1 MEPVRYEPATG
12 TLWVAHIVYALH
24 SLSIVTG
31 VLTVSSIVG
40 AFVFSIPSVV
50 AVVLNY
56 CLRSDAE
63 GTYLETH
70 FAWQIRTFWYAVLA
84 MVLILL
90 FGIPLA
96 TVGIG
101 FVLIFLG
108 YFVLGVWV
116 AYRIARGWVKLSRGD
131 GMEI

>member
-1 MEPVRYEPATG
+1 MEHVRYEPATG

-31 VLTVSSIVG
+31 MFTASTIVG
-40 AFVFSIPSVV
+40 TFVFSIPSII

-70 FAWQIRTFWYAVLA
+70 FAWQIRTFWYAALA
-84 MVLILL
+84 IALLFL
-90 FGIPLA
+90 FGIPLIA
-96 TVGIG
+96 VGIG
-101 FVLIFLG
+101 FVLIFFG
-108 YFVLGVWV
+108 FFVLGVWV
-116 AYRIARGWVKLSRGD
+116 AYRIARGWVKLSRGE
-131 GMEI
+131 GMAI

>member
-31 VLTVSSIVG
+31 VLTASSIVG

-84 MVLILL
+84 MVLI
-90 FGIPLA
+90 
-96 TVGIG
+96 
-101 FVLIFLG
+101 FLG

>member
-31 VLTVSSIVG
+31 MFTASTIVG
-40 AFVFSIPSVV
+40 TFVFSIPSII

-70 FAWQIRTFWYAVLA
+70 FAWQIRTFWYAALA
-84 MVLILL
+84 IALLFL
-90 FGIPLA
+90 FGIPLIKA
-96 TVGIG
+96 ALV
-101 FVLIFLG
+101 
-108 YFVLGVWV
+108 
-116 AYRIARGWVKLSRGD
+116 
-131 GMEI
+131 